1 MNIKYF
7 LLLVSCFFATTL
19 AIAQTRTLSVC
30 VSNPSDQARTDI
42 GVTVALP
49 EDMKVRSASL
59 SSPDEASPLQS
70 TTLPYQLDDLDDD
83 GRYDELFFLTD
94 LGAREKRTFSVTL
107 STEKPTETFQPRVY
121 TDMMLT
127 NKKIKE
133 SNKQNLYISQLTVE
147 NGTNAYNMLH
157 HHGAAFESELVAY
170 RIYFDHR
177 QTVDIYGKYQPGLEL
192 RQTQFYPDAEQK
204 AQGFGDDVLWV
215 GNTLGVG
222 TLRGWDGQQPVMLND
237 VEHRSQR
244 LVATG
249 PLRIIIEVKDRQWR
263 VLPNEEPITMTTRY
277 TLCAGHRDCS
287 VDILFEDVEP
297 EQRFATGLINVKDS
311 REYSNHNGLRACW
324 GTDWPVS
331 AKDSVGHKR
340 ETVGLGISIP
350 HEYIVEECPANRD
363 NYPFVVRP
371 IDGRLHYDIV
381 FCSNN
386 EEFGYHSADQWFA
399 YLREWD
405 AQLKQQIAIATEQ

>member
-1 MNIKYF
+1 MNIKYS

-59 SSPDEASPLQS
+59 KSSDEASPLQH
-70 TTLPYQLDDLDDD
+70 TTLSYQLDDLDDD
-83 GRYDELFFLTD
+83 GHYDELFFLTD
-94 LGAREKRTFSVTL
+94 LDAREKRTFSVTL
-107 STEKPTETFQPRVY
+107 STEKPAETFQPRVY

-177 QTVDIYGKYQPGLEL
+177 QTVDIYGKYKSGLEL

-244 LVATG
+244 IVATG

-263 VLPNEEPITMTTRY
+263 VLPGEEPITMTTRY
-277 TLCAGHRDCS
+277 TLVAGHRDCS
-287 VDILFEDVEP
+287 VDILFEDVKP

-311 REYSNHNGLRACW
+311 REYSNHNGLRARW
-324 GTDWPVS
+324 GTGQGQCRTQARD
-331 AKDSVGHKR
+331 G
-340 ETVGLGISIP
+340 GLRHQHPSRI
-350 HEYIVEECPANRD
+350 HR
-363 NYPFVVRP
+363 
-371 IDGRLHYDIV
+371 GRMPR
-381 FCSNN
+381 
-386 EEFGYHSADQWFA
+386 QP
-399 YLREWD
+399 
-405 AQLKQQIAIATEQ
+405 